1 MNGPGEVLGEQLL
14 QQQRG
19 EASGGREQRP
29 GDLGKA
35 VLMLAKR
42 SWENGSGLL
51 LTEQL
56 WLGVNLGEETTNIS

>member
-35 VLMLAKR
+35 VLMLAK
-42 SWENGSGLL
+42 
-51 LTEQL
+51 
-56 WLGVNLGEETTNIS
+56 LGEWVRTSVDRTAVAWC